1 MTNPRQIPEIP
12 LSPEP
17 QTPEAQEVIGFKW
30 AAEGVGRR
38 HKLGG
43 VPDWLQAPD
52 IPVCPE
58 CQVTMTFYGQLDS
71 LGGSFCLA
79 DVGMIY
85 VFVCFDCF
93 TTKSVLQSARCE
105 GGAAAEPVAADD
117 PAAEKLE

>member
-1 MTNPRQIPEIP
+1 MGSPRQLPEIP

-17 QTPEAQEVIGFKW
+17 QTPEARAAVGFKW

-43 VPDWLQAPD
+43 NPDWLQVAD
-52 IPVCPE
+52 VPVCPD
-58 CQVTMTFYGQLDS
+58 CHAPMSFYGQLDS
-71 LGGSFCLA
+71 IGDAACLA

-93 TTKSVLQSARCE
+93 TTKSVFQSL
-105 GGAAAEPVAADD
+105 PWVKWK
-117 PAAEKLE
+117 PSVILS